1 MEKYPGTIVGQG
13 HEGVPW
19 RVVKQKMPSMVDLRG
34 ELGVEGMIFCR
45 EFMDDVFY
53 TWMVLTGCIC

>member
-1 MEKYPGTIVGQG
+1 MEKYPGMIVGQG

-34 ELGVEGMIFCR
+34 ELGVEGKIFV
-45 EFMDDVFY
+45 ESL
-53 TWMVLTGCIC
+53 WMMFSTRGWF